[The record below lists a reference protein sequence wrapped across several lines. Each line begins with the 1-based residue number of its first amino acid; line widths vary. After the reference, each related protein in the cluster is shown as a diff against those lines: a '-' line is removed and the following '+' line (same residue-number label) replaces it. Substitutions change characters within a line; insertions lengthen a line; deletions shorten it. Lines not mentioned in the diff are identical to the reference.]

1 MSTKVNLLTPC
12 DPRIFVKF
20 WGNSAQIPGKV
31 FGENLKDIA
40 KRLLFLEIRSILDD
54 LSELEKWK
62 MLTSGKT
69 LHHCFELRY

>member
-31 FGENLKDIA
+31 FGENFKDIA
-40 KRLLFLEIRSILDD
+40 KRLLNGNATPPTFPRDPFFITFL
-54 LSELEKWK
+54 
-62 MLTSGKT
+62 
-69 LHHCFELRY
+69 CF